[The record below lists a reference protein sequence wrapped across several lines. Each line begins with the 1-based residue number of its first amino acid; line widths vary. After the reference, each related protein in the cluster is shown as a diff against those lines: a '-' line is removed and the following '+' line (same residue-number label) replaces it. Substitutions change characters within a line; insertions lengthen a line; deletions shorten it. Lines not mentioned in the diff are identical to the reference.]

1 MTLYF
6 KTQYKPFFEQW
17 KSQKKN
23 SSVLP
28 SLADFVNSEFKG
40 LLPTLSE
47 KARFEFIE
55 LVKLLV
61 FSHRHNKNDEFLK
74 DPLIDFS
81 IVREPMYKY
90 SRHAQDKFFDYATYA
105 FLFAWFEAKPL
116 AKAFSAEKFAE
127 NENSHYPER
136 MTAEIAQLG

>member
-6 KTQYKPFFEQW
+6 KTQYKPFYEQW
-17 KSQKKN
+17 KAQKKTT
-23 SSVLP
+23 SVLP
-28 SLADFVNSEFKG
+28 SLAEFVNQEFKG
-40 LLPTLSE
+40 LLPQLTE
-47 KARFEFIE
+47 KAKFELIE

-90 SRHAQDKFFDYATYA
+90 SRHAQDKFFDYATFA
-105 FLFAWFEAKPL
+105 FLFAWFEASPD
-116 AKAFSAEKFAE
+116 AKIFSADKFAE
-127 NENSHYPER
+127 NPNKQYPER
-136 MTAEIAQLG
+136 MVAEIA